1 MRGEEEYL
9 FALRYLPARCCSVV
23 KMMSLRMDAGDG
35 AMREHEGV
43 EYCVRRDGLD
53 DARRGSAADNDSSTD
68 GAGDNA
74 SARGERKGE
83 ERERKAAK
91 KRK

>member
-1 MRGEEEYL
+1 
-9 FALRYLPARCCSVV
+9 
-23 KMMSLRMDAGDG
+23 MMSLRMDAGDG

-43 EYCVRRDGLD
+43 EYCVRCDGLD

-74 SARGERKGE
+74 SARGGRKGE
-83 ERERKAAK
+83 EGERKAAK

>member
-1 MRGEEEYL
+1 
-9 FALRYLPARCCSVV
+9 
-23 KMMSLRMDAGDG
+23 MMSIRMDAGDG
-35 AMREHEGV
+35 AVREHKGV

-74 SARGERKGE
+74 SARGGRKGE
-83 ERERKAAK
+83 NGERKAAK

>member
-1 MRGEEEYL
+1 
-9 FALRYLPARCCSVV
+9 
-23 KMMSLRMDAGDG
+23 MDAGDG

-43 EYCVRRDGLD
+43 EYCVRCDGLD

-74 SARGERKGE
+74 SAR
-83 ERERKAAK
+83 
-91 KRK
+91 